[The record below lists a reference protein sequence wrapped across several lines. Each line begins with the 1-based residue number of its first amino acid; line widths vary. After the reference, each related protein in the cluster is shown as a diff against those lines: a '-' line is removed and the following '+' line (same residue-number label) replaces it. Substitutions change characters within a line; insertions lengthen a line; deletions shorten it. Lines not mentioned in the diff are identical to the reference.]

1 MSLDNC
7 ELQTTKA
14 GRPLMADIEGTMV
27 IRAWAEPAQNNQ
39 LRARLISSGPG
50 HEREVVES
58 AADAEQILL
67 AVRRWLDSLRP
78 EDHSAGAPDP
88 VSR

>member
-1 MSLDNC
+1 MSSDNC

-27 IRAWAEPAQNNQ
+27 IRAWAEPAHNNQ
-39 LRARLISSGPG
+39 IRARLISSRPG
-50 HEREVVES
+50 DEREVVEA
-58 AADAEQILL
+58 AADADQILS

-78 EDHSAGAPDP
+78 EEDPAGAADP